1 MRLPLTT
8 ATLTA
13 LGRCLTYDDAPRR
26 RRARRADS
34 VTRTAVLPGQSPLW
48 RPPSRLTGLL
58 ERYDRMTPVL
68 A

>member
-1 MRLPLTT
+1 MRLPLTPQSVSSLGSGLFS
-8 ATLTA
+8 AT
-13 LGRCLTYDDAPRR
+13 RRPR
-26 RRARRADS
+26 RRADS

-58 ERYDRMTPVL
+58 ERYDRMTPAL